1 LKILWLVNI
10 ILPPIAQNLSISF
23 SNSGGWLTG
32 LSNDLLKCENI
43 ELAVCFPMSNEI
55 KLIKGKV
62 DNLIY
67 YGFPQKAISNINY
80 DITTEKYL
88 KEIISDFKPDI
99 VHIFGT
105 EFSHSLAMTKAFNN
119 PEKTIINIQGLVSI
133 CSKHYYANLPNN
145 VVDRFTFRDFI
156 KQDNI
161 AQQAKKF
168 YKKGK
173 YEIEA
178 IKNANHI
185 VGRTD
190 WDRACTMQ
198 INPNAKYHFCNETL
212 RDEFYK
218 HTWDINECGKY
229 SIFIS
234 QGNYP
239 IKGLH
244 FILEALPEIIKRF
257 PKTHLYV
264 AGGNIIKN
272 DTLMDKVK
280 LSSYGKYILELIK
293 KYKLSDFITFTGSLN
308 EQQMCER
315 FLKSNVFVSA
325 SSIENSPNSV
335 GEAMILGVP
344 TISSDV
350 GGVKNMLY
358 HNVDGFLY
366 QHDAPYM
373 LAYYVCKI
381 FESDEL
387 ANLLSE
393 NAIKHA
399 RMTHNRQNNLE
410 NMLRIYEEVANNDK

>member
-1 LKILWLVNI
+1 
-10 ILPPIAQNLSISF
+10 
-23 SNSGGWLTG
+23 
-32 LSNDLLKCENI
+32 
-43 ELAVCFPMSNEI
+43 MSNEI

-119 PEKTIINIQGLVSI
+119 PKRTIINIQGLVSVY
-133 CSKHYYANLPNN
+133 SKHYYANLPNYIIN
-145 VVDRFTFRDFI
+145 KFTFRDLI

-161 AQQAKKF
+161 TQQAKKF

-173 YEIEA
+173 YEIDA
-178 IKNANHI
+178 IRNANHI

-212 RDEFYK
+212 RDEFYN
-218 HTWDINECGKY
+218 HRWDINKCEKY

-234 QGNYP
+234 QASYP

-244 FILEALPEIIKRF
+244 YMLEAMIEITKRF
-257 PKTHLYV
+257 PKTHLYI
-264 AGGNIIKN
+264 AGDNITKTQ
-272 DTLMDKVK
+272 TLIDKLK
-280 LSSYGKYILELIK
+280 ISSYGKYILILIN
-293 KYKLSDFITFTGSLN
+293 KYKVNDCVTFTGGLD
-308 EQQMCER
+308 EKQMCKR
-315 FLKSNVFVSA
+315 FLRSHVFVSA
-325 SSIENSPNSV
+325 SAIENSPNSV

-344 TISSDV
+344 TVSSDV
-350 GGVKNMLY
+350 GGVKNMLI

-387 ANLLSE
+387 ANLLSN
-393 NAIKHA
+393 NAIEHA
-399 RMTHNRQNNLE
+399 YITHSRQTNLE
-410 NMLRIYEEVANNDK
+410 NMLRIYEKVM